1 MTELVWSA
9 IRADTIDRF
18 HGQTPRPE
26 DETTI
31 IDIFESHPE
40 LVLRAIDETAK
51 ALDDGKITWAW
62 SVVRSRLERG
72 QQAIREATADP
83 VANKAKAVERAKAW
97 IRNAGLHYDRA
108 DHVEAELFGDDYA
121 KGRLTAYASAAL
133 RQELIDYWQEQ
144 RPRGEQAEQDHEAW
158 NTKAK
163 ADRHLVLALRSKP
176 TSEDIDFT

>member
-1 MTELVWSA
+1 MTPLVWSA

-26 DETTI
+26 DETII

-40 LVLRAIDETAK
+40 LVMRAIDETAT
-51 ALDDGKITWAW
+51 ALDNGKITWAW

-83 VANKAKAVERAKAW
+83 IANKTKAVERAKTW
-97 IRNAGLHYDRA
+97 IRNAGLHYDRQ
-108 DHVEAELFGDDYA
+108 DHVLADLFGDDYA
-121 KGRLTAYASAAL
+121 KGPLTSFDTPELRAELAAYWH
-133 RQELIDYWQEQ
+133 QH
-144 RPRGEQAEQDHEAW
+144 RPRGVQAEQDHEAW
-158 NTKAK
+158 NAKAK
-163 ADRHLVLALRSKP
+163 ADRALVLALRSKP